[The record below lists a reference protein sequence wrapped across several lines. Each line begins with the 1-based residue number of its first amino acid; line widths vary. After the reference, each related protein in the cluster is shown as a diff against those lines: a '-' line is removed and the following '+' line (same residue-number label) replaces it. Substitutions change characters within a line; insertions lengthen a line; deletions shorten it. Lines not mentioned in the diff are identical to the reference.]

1 MNIYIYQYQDIQ
13 CHVDHHLKLS
23 SITSRGFATT
33 EWDMRPNDWAQLR
46 QLSSRR
52 NIIIM
57 CDSGLVVVAVL
68 TLMFTFIAIQ
78 SIFYSFDFNC
88 NNFYFDDVVILVF

>member
-1 MNIYIYQYQDIQ
+1 
-13 CHVDHHLKLS
+13 
-23 SITSRGFATT
+23 
-33 EWDMRPNDWAQLR
+33 
-46 QLSSRR
+46 
-52 NIIIM
+52 M

-88 NNFYFDDVVILVF
+88 NNFYYDDVVGGEANSFTQIQLPLDLFK

>member
-1 MNIYIYQYQDIQ
+1 
-13 CHVDHHLKLS
+13 
-23 SITSRGFATT
+23 
-33 EWDMRPNDWAQLR
+33 
-46 QLSSRR
+46 
-52 NIIIM
+52 M

-88 NNFYFDDVVILVF
+88 NNFYYDDVVGGEANSLTQIQLPLDLFNNRKGPISQ